1 MTFSAWI
8 LVALLVALL
17 ATEVNEWNRRV
28 GDGSR
33 WRWKDRPVNEFH
45 PSEQAGSGSGVTPS
59 WRMRDGRG
67 GTNPQPAIR
76 ILRRSWIVDLGVETA
91 GAFAGAG
98 LLGRLQYVLT
108 MSGL

>member
-33 WRWKDRPVNEFH
+33 WRWKDRQSTNSIRVSRQGRAQGSRLHGECATVEVVLTPN
-45 PSEQAGSGSGVTPS
+45 PRSGSCV
-59 WRMRDGRG
+59 GRG
-67 GTNPQPAIR
+67 SSIWGSRPRVPSPGQACRVVCST
-76 ILRRSWIVDLGVETA
+76 
-91 GAFAGAG
+91 
-98 LLGRLQYVLT
+98 Y
-108 MSGL
+108 